1 MYGRL
6 LQLKVYKRLIIN
18 DAYVKYKIS
27 NSTSRLSANIQQK
40 APNRFFLYQVSNYV
54 ISIY

>member
-27 NSTSRLSANIQQK
+27 NSTSIFNKKLQIDS
-40 APNRFFLYQVSNYV
+40 FFIKYQ
-54 ISIY
+54 IM